1 MALQNLEQNPYG
13 KISLEP
19 EGEFIAG
26 TYASFTLTYTAG
38 IYGMDDLGGLKLFF
52 RFACDQSPLQM
63 EDPKAVGYTTAIASN
78 NANVSLSYYL
88 REGERPWYKMLRIR
102 IEGKGLKSGEFIK
115 IKLGDTTHGSPGIRL
130 QTFCESTFEF
140 RTVVDVFST
149 NVFIPLSSPKISLIS
164 GFPQRWKAIIPTI
177 QKIGEEFDLQIRAED
192 KWGNA
197 SDKADCILNFRS
209 SHPIK
214 GLPNSYTI
222 SKGKHSHKIIG
233 LELQQLDYKEENF
246 RDSIIYIDIYD
257 SQSNFLTRTN
267 PMIIKAKSSFRHF
280 WGDMHGQSEETI
292 GTNSAEMYFEFAR
305 DVAFLDVIGHQG
317 NDFQITKKL
326 WKLINDL
333 SEKYYQ
339 ENKFVTL
346 FGYEYSANTSLGG
359 DRNVYFFKPHRQI
372 HRSSHALI
380 QHENDQ
386 ATDCLTA
393 SDLFSALIADNPDAD
408 ESVLVFSHVGGRYA
422 DVLNHHDGRIENS
435 MEIHSAW
442 GTFEWLLF
450 DAFDMGY
457 RVGIVANSD
466 DHKGRPGVAY
476 PGASKFGTYG
486 GLTCFLSSELTRES
500 IFNALKHRRHYATT
514 GERIFL
520 DVKGELNHE
529 CKRYDK
535 DPAVFNSNT
544 IKIESS
550 YNSIMGDIIGL
561 PNNSDLNLT
570 LSVAVA
576 GASPIERIEIFNG
589 KHLLIT
595 IRPYLYT
602 SEELNAKPLKISLKD
617 SKINPERLNK
627 LPIEKFPRIRIRWE
641 GAEFRARKRNA
652 SWRGTA
658 EFTQNQILSSRSF
671 NFWNEDAPLR
681 QESDNILS
689 WDTITSGNFQGFD
702 VELLHPFK
710 GKLVFQSSQINFDLL
725 LNKILIKDTIF
736 DVGGV
741 GKKVYIYR
749 YSQSNPHTS
758 FTFQTDIPL
767 TPTPIRD
774 ERIFIKVTLENGHQ
788 AWSSPMYFIRQ

>member
-1 MALQNLEQNPYG
+1 MSQQNIDQNPYG

-78 NANVSLSYYL
+78 GAHITLSYYL

-102 IEGKGLKSGEFIK
+102 IEGKGLKAGEFIK
-115 IKLGDTTHGSPGIRL
+115 IKLGDTTLGSPGIRL

-149 NVFIPLSSPKISLIS
+149 NVFIPLPSPKISLIS
-164 GFPQRWKAIIPTI
+164 GPPERWKAFLPTI
-177 QKIGEEFDLQIRAED
+177 QKIGEDFDLQIRAED
-192 KWGNA
+192 KWGNPT
-197 SDKADCILNFRS
+197 DKADIMLNFKPS
-209 SHPIK
+209 QPIK
-214 GLPNSYTI
+214 GLPNSYSI
-222 SKGKHSHKIIG
+222 SKGKFGHKITG
-233 LELQQLDYKEENF
+233 LQIQQLDYKNGNF
-246 RDSIIYIDIYD
+246 TDSIIYIDIYD

-267 PMIIKAKSSFRHF
+267 PMIIKADSSFMYF
-280 WGDMHGQSEETI
+280 WGDMHGQSKETI
-292 GTNSAEMYFEFAR
+292 GSNTAEMYFQFAR

-326 WKLINDL
+326 WKLVNNL

-359 DRNVYFFKPHRQI
+359 DRNVFFLKPFRQI

-380 QHENDQ
+380 QQENDQ
-386 ATDCLTA
+386 DTDCLTA
-393 SDLFSALIADNPDAD
+393 SDLFSALLADNPDAD
-408 ESVLVFSHVGGRYA
+408 DSVLVISHVGGRYA
-422 DVLNHHDGRIENS
+422 DILNHHDGRIEHS
-435 MEIHSAW
+435 IEIYSAW

-486 GLTCFLSSELTRES
+486 GLTCFLSSELTRKS
-500 IFNALKHRRHYATT
+500 IFDALKHRRHYATT
-514 GERIFL
+514 GERIYL
-520 DVKGELNHE
+520 EVNGELNHE

-535 DPAVFNSNT
+535 DPAVFDMSSIKVDPCKNSR
-544 IKIESS
+544 I
-550 YNSIMGDIIGL
+550 GDIIET
-561 PNNSDLNLT
+561 PKDLDVNLT

-576 GASPIERIEIFNG
+576 SASPIERIEIFNG
-589 KHLLIT
+589 KDLLMT

-602 SEELNAKPLKISLKD
+602 PEELNAKPLEITINDLRS
-617 SKINPERLNK
+617 NPELLK
-627 LPIEKFPRIRIRWE
+627 ELPIEKFPRIRVRWE

-652 SWRGTA
+652 SWKGTA
-658 EFTQNQILSSRSF
+658 EFTQNQILSTRTF

-681 QESDNILS
+681 NKSQNIVS

-710 GKLVFQSSQINFDLL
+710 GNLLFQSSQINFELPI
-725 LNKILIKDTIF
+725 NKILIKDTIF
-736 DVGGV
+736 DVGGI
-741 GKKVYIYR
+741 GKKVCVYR
-749 YSQSNPHTS
+749 YSQSNPHIS
-758 FTFQTDIPL
+758 FAFQTVIPL
-767 TPTPIRD
+767 SPTLTQD
-774 ERIFIKVTLENGHQ
+774 ERIFVKITLENGHQ
-788 AWSSPMYFIRQ
+788 AFSSPMYFIRK